1 MVVDNCNIRRTHFR
15 PTEDD
20 PPLIV
25 NADGMQS
32 GTLSFQGLQSIAGRN
47 QKIGEIFGGMQSRK
61 LTGSNS
67 RDL

>member
-1 MVVDNCNIRRTHFR
+1 MVVSYRHIRRPLFR

-20 PPLIV
+20 SPLII
-25 NADGMQS
+25 NADGMPF

-61 LTGSNS
+61 LTGGNS
-67 RDL
+67 